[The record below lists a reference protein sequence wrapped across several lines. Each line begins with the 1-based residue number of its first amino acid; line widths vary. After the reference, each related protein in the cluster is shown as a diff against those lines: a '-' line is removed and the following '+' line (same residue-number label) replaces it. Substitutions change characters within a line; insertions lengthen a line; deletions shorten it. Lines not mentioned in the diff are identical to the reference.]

1 MAIPKNGTFR
11 TADRYKQHKYS
22 IDRLHSRQ
30 NSIIYQFFSFFEAMQ
45 AIENAIIYKC
55 VFDSCFN
62 HLFRSCR
69 FRESIFILFRKV
81 KQCFSN
87 DVFCGGSTKKVS
99 KSIRV

>member
-1 MAIPKNGTFR
+1 MGLFVQLIDTNSTN
-11 TADRYKQHKYS
+11 TALTDNILGKILS
-22 IDRLHSRQ
+22 FTS
-30 NSIIYQFFSFFEAMQ
+30 FFSFFEAMQ

-81 KQCFSN
+81 KQCF
-87 DVFCGGSTKKVS
+87 
-99 KSIRV
+99 